1 MAQRASAASRISMLE
16 TQNVDA
22 NVTVTASLI
31 SGRHAILRIASETTA
46 DLIVMGVTRSA
57 GLRQRILGS
66 TAIRVSH
73 RSPIP
78 VMILPAV
85 HIKRTLSA
93 RRSGG
98 LGWQHD
104 QPINAQTQPVLR
116 TGCT

>member
-1 MAQRASAASRISMLE
+1 MLE

-22 NVTVTASLI
+22 NVTVTAS
-31 SGRHAILRIASETTA
+31 STSADDAILRIASETTA

-66 TAIRVSH
+66 TAIRVSR

-85 HIKRTLSA
+85 HVKRTLGTIDQA
-93 RRSGG
+93 A
-98 LGWQHD
+98 LGW
-104 QPINAQTQPVLR
+104 AA
-116 TGCT
+116 